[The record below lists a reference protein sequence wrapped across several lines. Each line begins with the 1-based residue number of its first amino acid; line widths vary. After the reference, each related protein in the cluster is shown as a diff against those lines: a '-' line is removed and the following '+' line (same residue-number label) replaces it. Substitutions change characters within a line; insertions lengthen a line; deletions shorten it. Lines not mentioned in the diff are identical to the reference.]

1 MTLHV
6 VDFAGFTKGS
16 DWKRKEIGTKL
27 IDSFKE
33 YGFVKLINHE
43 IPESLVKDLSEW
55 VTYPNFTYERLQAK

>member
-6 VDFAGFTKGS
+6 VDFAGFTNGP

-33 YGFVKLINHE
+33 CGFVKLINHD
-43 IPESLVKDLSEW
+43 IPEPLVNDLSEW
-55 VTYPNFTYERLQAK
+55 VTYPNSTYEGLQAK